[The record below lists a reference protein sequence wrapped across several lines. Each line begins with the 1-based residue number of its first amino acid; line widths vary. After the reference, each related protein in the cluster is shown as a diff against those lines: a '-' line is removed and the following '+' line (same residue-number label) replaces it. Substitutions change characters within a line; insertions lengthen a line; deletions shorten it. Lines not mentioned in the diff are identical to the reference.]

1 MLASIHQ
8 NSVQAIVPRANEYR
22 WVVGDSVPQVA
33 FYQQYKVPKWRI
45 IPFETNGS
53 ISLIYIIVAFQRNPR
68 YIKTVHR
75 ILFCFYME

>member
-45 IPFETNGS
+45 IPFETSEQN
-53 ISLIYIIVAFQRNPR
+53 
-68 YIKTVHR
+68 
-75 ILFCFYME
+75 